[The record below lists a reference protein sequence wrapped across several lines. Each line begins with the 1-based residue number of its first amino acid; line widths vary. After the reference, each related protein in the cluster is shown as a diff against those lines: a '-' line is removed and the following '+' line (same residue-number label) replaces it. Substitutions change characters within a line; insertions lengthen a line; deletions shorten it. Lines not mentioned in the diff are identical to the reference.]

1 VKKVNY
7 KIEEQKIRNKERV
20 EEDTKLNIKKQKNLE

>member
-1 VKKVNY
+1 VNY